1 MRRAYLR
8 TSCISSNSLLKHT
21 HNLEFQRFQHS
32 GYQSLPDVHHAKSV
46 KDGSLHHLNVGSYV
60 ISLYMK
66 SKNLDYACKLFDEMP
81 ERDVR
86 SWSILISGF
95 ARTGA
100 CRFVLELFKEMLVE
114 RVCPNQFTLSSV
126 LKSCSS
132 LCDFQMGKGVHGW
145 ILRNGIE
152 VDVVLENSLLDVYV
166 KCGALDYAERLF
178 ETMKERDTVTWNI
191 MMGAYMHIGDMEKAL
206 EMFRRVPC
214 KDVASWN
221 TIVYGLMQNGDERC
235 TLELLYEMVEN
246 GVSFQDVTFS
256 VALGLASSL
265 HVVEIGRQ
273 IHGCLVRLGIDND
286 GFLRSSLID
295 MYCKCGRMDKASLIF
310 KRTPLREKYK
320 FTSDEVKTEIVSWS
334 SMVSGYVRNGEHEY
348 GLITFRSMLREQF
361 MVDRFSVTSV
371 VSACANLG
379 SLLLGQSIHALGQK
393 VGYISD
399 VHLSSCYIDMY
410 AKCGSLTDAW
420 MIFTLTHDPN
430 VVLWTSMISACALH
444 GQGKEAAQLFE
455 LMIREGMKPNEVTF
469 VVVLNACSHAG
480 LIEEGS
486 KYFSLMKEVYG
497 IKPGTEHFTCMVDL
511 YGRAGHLNETKQF
524 IHENGISHLS
534 SVWKSFL
541 SACRLHKNVELG
553 KWVSEKLLQL
563 EPSDEGP
570 YVLMSNMCAADH
582 RWEEAAEMRRLM
594 QQRGINKV
602 AGQSWIQLK
611 NQVHSFVMGDRSHP
625 HSTEIYSYL
634 DELIARLKEI
644 GYSMDAKLVMQDV
657 EQEQGE
663 ALLAHHSEKL
673 AIAYG
678 IISTA
683 SGIPIRIM
691 KNLRV
696 CSDCHNFIKFTSQ
709 LLNREIIVRD
719 LHRFHHFKHG
729 SCSCGDYW

>member
-1 MRRAYLR
+1 MRRAYLSI
-8 TSCISSNSLLKHT
+8 SCVSSNF
-21 HNLEFQRFQHS
+21 EFQRFQPS
-32 GYQSLPDVHHAKSV
+32 GYHSLPDIHHAKSV
-46 KDGSLHHLNVGSYV
+46 KDGCLHHLNVGNYV
-60 ISLYMK
+60 VSLYMK
-66 SKNLDYACKLFDEMP
+66 SRNLEYAHKLFGEMP

-86 SWSILISGF
+86 SWTILISGF

-100 CRFVLELFKEMLVE
+100 CRTVLELFKGMQAE

-132 LCDFQMGKGVHGW
+132 LSDFRMGKGVHGW

-152 VDVVLENSLLDVYV
+152 LDVVLENSMLDVYV
-166 KCGALDYAERLF
+166 KCGELDYAERLF

-191 MMGAYMHIGDMEKAL
+191 MMGAYMHVGDMEKAL
-206 EMFRRVPC
+206 ELFRRLPS

-221 TIVYGLMQNGDERC
+221 TIVYGLMQNGDGRSA
-235 TLELLYEMVEN
+235 LELLYEMVEN
-246 GVSFQDVTFS
+246 GVAFEDVTFS
-256 VALGLASSL
+256 VAVGLASSL
-265 HVVEIGRQ
+265 YVLELGTQ
-273 IHGCLVRLGIDND
+273 IHGYLVRRGIEND
-286 GFLRSSLID
+286 GFLRTSLID
-295 MYCKCGRMDKASLIF
+295 MYCKFGRMDKASLIF
-310 KRTPLREKYK
+310 KRMPVRAKSK
-320 FTSDEVKTEIVSWS
+320 FTSEEMKTEIVSWS

-348 GLITFRSMLREQF
+348 ALITFRSMLREKI

-379 SLLLGQSIHALGQK
+379 ILLLGQNIHAVVQK
-393 VGYISD
+393 IGYILD
-399 VHLSSCYIDMY
+399 VHLGSCYIDMY
-410 AKCGSLTDAW
+410 AKCGSLSDAL
-420 MIFTLTHDPN
+420 MIFEQTIDPN
-430 VVLWTSMISACALH
+430 VVLWTSTISACALH
-444 GQGKEAAQLFE
+444 GQGKEAIRLFE
-455 LMIREGMKPNEVTF
+455 LMIREGIKPNEVTF

-480 LIEEGS
+480 LIEEGF

-511 YGRAGHLNETKQF
+511 YGRAGRLEETKEF
-524 IHENGISHLS
+524 IHANDISHLS

-541 SACRLHKNVELG
+541 SACRLHKNLELG

-570 YVLMSNMCAADH
+570 YVLMSNMCAVNH
-582 RWEEAAEMRRLM
+582 RWEEAAAMRRLM

-602 AGQSWIQLK
+602 PGQSWIQLK
-611 NQVHSFVMGDRSHP
+611 NQVHSFAMGDRCHP
-625 HSTEIYSYL
+625 HSTQIYSYL
-634 DELIARLKEI
+634 DELIARLKAI

-657 EQEQGE
+657 EEEQGE
-663 ALLAHHSEKL
+663 ALLGHHSEKL

-696 CSDCHNFIKFTSQ
+696 CSDCHNFIKYTSQ
-709 LLNREIIVRD
+709 LLDREIIVRD